1 MRGNSLIRNWAK
13 IFVLISFAALSGCAG
28 KPLATTD
35 PWGTQLFN
43 DARTNRTDAD
53 VTVPLALSWD
63 KDLSEFRL
71 LRPFTRE
78 ELSTPA
84 LSDGLLY
91 IGSTSD
97 RFYAVDLSKGRVK
110 WKFNARH
117 PLEAAPAITDGMVCF
132 GSSDGVMRCFDA
144 AGKLLWQFQARSE
157 ILSSPIV
164 KDGQLYFNSSDDRAY
179 ALDAKT
185 GERLWTY
192 NRGTFKAVSPRIYG
206 SPAYSNGRL
215 YFLFSDGVV
224 VSIEASTGRE
234 VWSKKVISD
243 FSQAGRWRRTPLV
256 ENGSVYVIDGNGAV
270 VALSEESGEVKGIF
284 NLIKARDFILPDSR
298 SIVIAGESQLVAVD
312 RLSGAILWKKDV
324 ATGTLSSI
332 FASGDKLFVLSN
344 FKKTPL
350 GIDFLA
356 RYKGHVEAL
365 NIKDGTT
372 AWTTK
377 LGSSITA
384 NASSAYSRV
393 ALLSDKGEITVF
405 EPK

>member
-1 MRGNSLIRNWAK
+1 MKRNWAK
-13 IFVLISFAALSGCAG
+13 IIVLISFAALSGCAG
-28 KPLATTD
+28 KPLASTD
-35 PWGTQLFN
+35 PWSAQLFN
-43 DARTNRTDAD
+43 DSRTNRTLAEIS
-53 VTVPLALSWD
+53 VPLAVSWD
-63 KDLSEFRL
+63 KDVSEFRL
-71 LRPFTRE
+71 LRPFTPE

-91 IGSTSD
+91 IGATND
-97 RFYAVDLSKGRVK
+97 RFYAVDLAKGRVK
-110 WKFNARH
+110 WKYNAGR
-117 PLEAAPAITDGMVCF
+117 PLEAAPAITEGMVCF

-157 ILSSPIV
+157 ILSSPV
-164 KDGQLYFNSSDDRAY
+164 VNDGRLYFNSSDDRAY

-192 NRGTFKAVSPRIYG
+192 NRGTFKAVAPRIYG
-206 SPAYSNGRL
+206 SPAFSNGRL

-224 VSIEASTGRE
+224 VSIEAATGRE

-243 FSQAGRWRRTPLV
+243 FSRAGKWRRTPLV
-256 ENGSVYVIDGNGAV
+256 EDGSVYVIDGNDAV
-270 VALSEESGEVKGIF
+270 VALSEDSGEVKGIY

-298 SIVIAGESQLVAVD
+298 SIVIAGESQLVALD

-324 ATGTLSSI
+324 AVGVLSSV
-332 FASGDKLFVLSN
+332 FASGDKLFILSN
-344 FKKTPL
+344 FKKAPF

-365 NIKDGTT
+365 NIKDGAT
-372 AWTTK
+372 AWTAR
-377 LGSSITA
+377 LDSSITA

-393 ALLSDKGEITVF
+393 ALLTDKGKITVF